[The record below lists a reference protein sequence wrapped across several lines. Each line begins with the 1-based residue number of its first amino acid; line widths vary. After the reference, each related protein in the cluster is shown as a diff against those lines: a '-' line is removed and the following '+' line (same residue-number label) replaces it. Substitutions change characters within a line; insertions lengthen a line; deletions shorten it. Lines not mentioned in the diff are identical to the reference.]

1 MLDAARERQGLQEAV
16 LVNSAGNFITVS
28 ASSFRSLV
36 PSRADKSC
44 SSNRADA
51 RLLASKFDDEV
62 GGMQKARVIVPVP
75 SVESIASFAYRTEQP
90 DYLKG
95 RSSVLQAAG
104 SETVFLEVVDN
115 VPPSLSTNAETLMN
129 GYRIIRKWY

>member
-1 MLDAARERQGLQEAV
+1 MLRLGGRRRQGFGRFEP
-16 LVNSAGNFITVS
+16 G
-28 ASSFRSLV
+28 
-36 PSRADKSC
+36 
-44 SSNRADA
+44 
-51 RLLASKFDDEV
+51 RLRRWQQIDDEV

-129 GYRIIRKWY
+129 GYHTKAS